1 MPVEHHYGLYPWSWD
16 ATMNTHRPP
25 AGARAV
31 LDLRSLPQQATL
43 GQSDGWGFF
52 DWMNGTP
59 RPADAIALGDG
70 DCREI
75 QPTTATRQELQT
87 RLGLSA
93 QPSGA
98 TLIDCIADVFGDL
111 SDPTGENGPKP
122 LMPIQGDGLEILL
135 AGHSKVWGANYDA
148 AEVLSTGAKGRA
160 NRQRDVWRA
169 TMKQALDVG
178 PDHASKVLGAILRQH
193 NVSMDEIDQGAPG
206 RKAQW
211 QLLMTARDRQR
222 AGGNFKPKRPRTS
235 FTDTFTRADDTT
247 LGASWSTFLTS
258 AEFGISSNKAIGG
271 KASTWGS
278 TVIESARFNSDVS
291 SADHWAE
298 VVISSYVSVG
308 SGDNWIGPIARFS
321 SSAHT
326 GYYYAHITRSSAGSN
341 RLDKVVAG
349 VMTSLS
355 LVSASNSDGDLVT
368 CNCSGSSIS
377 GKRNGTTQ
385 TSVTDTS
392 ITGNTRGGLVYRSGN
407 FAIRPLYD
415 DFVIDDGLGGGGGGS
430 TSGNLLLLG
439 VG

>member
-16 ATMNTHRPP
+16 AELQTHRPP
-25 AGARAV
+25 AGGRAV

-111 SDPTGENGPKP
+111 SDPTGESGPKP

-135 AGHSKVWGANYDA
+135 AGHSKVWGAPYA
-148 AEVLSTGAKGRA
+148 ADEVLSVGAKGRA
-160 NRQRDVWRA
+160 NRQRDVWRS

-235 FTDTFTRADDTT
+235 FTESFDKADSGT
-247 LGASWSTFLTS
+247 LGPDLTWT
-258 AEFGISSNKAIGG
+258 EVTGNLDVVSNKA
-271 KASTWGS
+271 STTTTGFA
-278 TVIESARFNSDVS
+278 ECRAEHDVS
-291 SADHWAE
+291 SADHFGQ
-298 VVISSYVSVG
+298 VVIHQTSTSAA
-308 SGDNWIGPIARFS
+308 DNHLAAPCARFS
-321 SSAHT
+321 PSART
-326 GYYYAHITRSSAGSN
+326 FYSFAWFYSLLVLYKT
-341 RLDKVVAG
+341 VAG
-349 VMTSLS
+349 AYTIISS
-355 LVSASNSDGDLVT
+355 VSETPAALPATWKVD
-368 CNCSGSSIS
+368 CSGSTIR
-377 GKRNGTTQ
+377 GLQNGTQ
-385 TSVTDTS
+385 KASVTDTA
-392 ITGNTRGGLVYRSGN
+392 ITGNTRGGIWAYRASGVQ
-407 FAIRPLYD
+407 ITVD
-415 DFVIDDGLGGGGGGS
+415 DFRVDDGISAGAAKPVLFNAHYQNQGW
-430 TSGNLLLLG
+430 L
-439 VG
+439 